1 VEIHISTHFQ
11 KLHGN
16 HEVRKCQK
24 PVGIQNIWKYR
35 RTKQNHTFLGFC
47 RVKNDKYNLTD
58 KQLSELLLVSTVIR
72 GVRVIS
78 EENDY
83 ETSTRSERQTS
94 EETVQLTKND
104 QIRVKESTDSKS
116 LLLRRTQSN

>member
-1 VEIHISTHFQ
+1 MEIHISTHFQ

-16 HEVRKCQK
+16 HGVRKCQK
-24 PVGIQNIWKYR
+24 KVGKTNIWKYR

-58 KQLSELLLVSTVIR
+58 KQLRELLLVSIVIR

-83 ETSTRSERQTS
+83 EPSTRYDLQKSEK
-94 EETVQLTKND
+94 TVQRPKND
-104 QIRVKESTDSKS
+104 QIRVKKPTDSKS
-116 LLLRRTQSN
+116 LLLRRTPKC

>member
-1 VEIHISTHFQ
+1 M
-11 KLHGN
+11 
-16 HEVRKCQK
+16 
-24 PVGIQNIWKYR
+24 
-35 RTKQNHTFLGFC
+35 
-47 RVKNDKYNLTD
+47 KNDKYNLTD
-58 KQLSELLLVSTVIR
+58 KQLRELLLVSTVIR

-116 LLLRRTQSN
+116 LLLSRTQSD

>member
-58 KQLSELLLVSTVIR
+58 KQLSELLLVSKVIR
-72 GVRVIS
+72 GVRMKS
-78 EENDY
+78 EEDDD
-83 ETSTRSERQTS
+83 EASTSTERQTS
-94 EETVQLTKND
+94 EKTVQLPKND
-104 QIRVKESTDSKS
+104 QIRVKKPTHSQS
-116 LLLRRTQSN
+116 LLLRRTPKC

>member
-1 VEIHISTHFQ
+1 MEIHIFTSFK

-16 HEVRKCQK
+16 HGVRKYQK
-24 PVGIQNIWKYR
+24 KVGKTNIWKYR

-58 KQLSELLLVSTVIR
+58 KQLRELLLVSTVIR
-72 GVRVIS
+72 GVRVKS
-78 EENDY
+78 EDSDY

-94 EETVQLTKND
+94 EKTVQLPKND
-104 QIRVKESTDSKS
+104 QIRVKKPTDSKS
-116 LLLRRTQSN
+116 LLLCRTPKC

>member
-1 VEIHISTHFQ
+1 M
-11 KLHGN
+11 
-16 HEVRKCQK
+16 
-24 PVGIQNIWKYR
+24 
-35 RTKQNHTFLGFC
+35 
-47 RVKNDKYNLTD
+47 KNDKYNLTD
-58 KQLSELLLVSTVIR
+58 KQLRELLLVSKVIR

-83 ETSTRSERQTS
+83 ETSTSIKRQRS

-116 LLLRRTQSN
+116 FLLCRTKKC